1 MDFQRK
7 YYQESNP
14 KDSVNPIANALFL
27 WTLPFVRR
35 GQRTNL
41 GPDDLFRVL
50 PSDES
55 KGLSDRLEREWKKE
69 TIKKKTSNFY
79 KPSLLKAMLR
89 TFGPQSLLS
98 LIIVLFEECVFRIL
112 QPYAVFNIISCFTNP
127 KSSDTEL
134 YIWGYVLIL
143 SGICFVLFDQRYWYR
158 SLKTGM
164 QIRIA
169 ASALIYRKAL
179 TLSKRS
185 LGLSSVGQMVNLL
198 SNDVN
203 RFDNSTVFL
212 QYLWV
217 APLQFTIVLFV
228 TIYHVGSVTILGGF
242 ILIFFIFIQTRMINI
257 FSKLRSKTAEKTD
270 SRIQIMSEILNG
282 IKVIKMYAWE
292 SSFVQLV
299 NSVRKNEMDVIRR
312 SASYKSFNYAF
323 FSTSSRLVLLPIFF
337 MILIFGG
344 VVNSQ
349 NIFLVFGLF
358 ETLKL
363 PVTHFFPS
371 AIATSSEAY
380 ISLRRIQEFLL
391 LEEWSSRRICHDNQS
406 LKYEPLAIKLNNLG
420 GKWSLASPELT
431 LKDISLNVEVG
442 ELIAI
447 IGPVGSGKSTLLQA
461 LLGEF
466 PFEYGSMDIVGKLS
480 YASQEAWIF
489 DGTVRQ
495 NILMGKPFIEKR
507 YQDVLNACALEHDI
521 QEWSNG
527 DLTFVGGKGISL
539 SGGQKARIN
548 LARCVYEKA
557 DIYILDDPL
566 SAVDPHVGRHLLEKC
581 IQHFLMNKTVIIAT
595 HQIQYIKTADQIVL
609 LNSDGSVETQGRY
622 EELSSSNQG
631 FGSFVKKID
640 TGNHHKPPSPTKNRK
655 STISLSSS
663 SISSLNHPMYFS
675 EIIHSDIDE
684 QIDDDIKAKEE
695 FDKNRSLRSESK
707 AEGNVS
713 FKLYLK
719 YFAAANGILGFILI
733 YSLSLITHS
742 LFVFGDWWLRLWTN
756 AADIREQ
763 NGTLNDGS
771 FYFTSYQNSSIT
783 FIVPELKVDLF
794 NLIYCSIY
802 SGIILVL
809 VLSAQI
815 SRILNRFSKDIG
827 SIDELLPPV
836 VVDTNWAFLSAIG
849 IFFLISSTN
858 PLVLIGVAILL
869 IILITVRRY
878 YLKASRSIK
887 RLEGVTRSPV
897 FSQLASSLDGL
908 TTIRSMKIENML
920 INEFDD
926 LQDIHTSSYYSFLV
940 VNRFFA
946 FSGDILLSIFTASL
960 VSLFIFYYR
969 DASGG
974 DVGLSLTLSLA
985 LSGMIQW
992 GLRQSAEVEN
1002 FMTSVER
1009 VLEYGELPKEKGLES
1024 DIKLDPSWPDKGV
1037 VEFSNVS
1044 MRYSQHQPNVLKG
1057 LNFKTNSFEKIGIIG
1072 RTGAGKSSIISA
1084 LFRLAEPEGEIFIDG
1099 LDICKVGLLDIRKKI
1114 SIIPQDPILF
1124 NGSIRKNLD
1133 PFNEFTDVQIWNA
1146 LEQAKLYDIVVDL
1159 GHGLDS
1165 VVLEFGSNFSVGQ
1178 RQLFCLARA
1187 ILRRNKVLIMDEAT
1201 ANVDPFTDSLIQ
1213 EAIRKEFKDCTVF
1226 TIAHRLYTVMDS
1238 DRMLVLQNGEIE
1250 EFGTPKDLLKDPN
1263 NLLSRMV
1270 AQSEPNT
1277 AHTLR
1282 YLASGIIDSIEESQL
1297 EENISV

>member
-1 MDFQRK
+1 MPGRA
-7 YYQESNP
+7 P
-14 KDSVNPIANALFL
+14 LF
-27 WTLPFVRR
+27 
-35 GQRTNL
+35 
-41 GPDDLFRVL
+41 
-50 PSDES
+50 S
-55 KGLSDRLEREWKKE
+55 LS
-69 TIKKKTSNFY
+69 IV
-79 KPSLLKAMLR
+79 
-89 TFGPQSLLS
+89 FGRMKWMS
-98 LIIVLFEECVFRIL
+98 F
-112 QPYAVFNIISCFTNP
+112 
-127 KSSDTEL
+127 
-134 YIWGYVLIL
+134 
-143 SGICFVLFDQRYWYR
+143 
-158 SLKTGM
+158 
-164 QIRIA
+164 
-169 ASALIYRKAL
+169 
-179 TLSKRS
+179 
-185 LGLSSVGQMVNLL
+185 VGQPAI
-198 SNDVN
+198 SP
-203 RFDNSTVFL
+203 STM
-212 QYLWV
+212 
-217 APLQFTIVLFV
+217 P
-228 TIYHVGSVTILGGF
+228 
-242 ILIFFIFIQTRMINI
+242 
-257 FSKLRSKTAEKTD
+257 
-270 SRIQIMSEILNG
+270 
-282 IKVIKMYAWE
+282 
-292 SSFVQLV
+292 
-299 NSVRKNEMDVIRR
+299 
-312 SASYKSFNYAF
+312 F

-447 IGPVGSGKSTLLQA
+447 IGPVGSGKSTFLQA

-507 YQDVLNACALEHDI
+507 YQEVLNACALEHDI

-631 FGSFVKKID
+631 
-640 TGNHHKPPSPTKNRK
+640 K

-713 FKLYLK
+713 FKFYLK

-815 SRILNRFSKDIG
+815 KSPLHIQVFFDVNPIGRILNRFSKDIG

-926 LQDIHTSSYYSFLV
+926 LQDIHT
-940 VNRFFA
+940 
-946 FSGDILLSIFTASL
+946 
-960 VSLFIFYYR
+960 

-1009 VLEYGELPKEKGLES
+1009 VVEYGELPKEKGLES
-1024 DIKLDPSWPDKGV
+1024 DIKLDPSWPD
-1037 VEFSNVS
+1037 
-1044 MRYSQHQPNVLKG
+1044 KG

-1282 YLASGIIDSIEESQL
+1282 HLASGIIDSIEESQL
-1297 EENISV
+1297 EENISVFEKTESFVKKSLETNPKSKTNILSNILFLWTIPFIRKGQKEDFDVHDLYKTLREDYSRELNDRLEKEWQKELSKVKTFSGNYHPSFAKAAIRTFRLQTLLSGVFVLFEECVLRIAQPFAIFKIIGYFSSGGTVMSEDELYFWSGILVGAGVIFVLFDQRYWYLSLKTGMQLRIAASAIIYRKALTLSKASLGRSSIGQMVNLLSNDVNRFDNSTVFLQYLWAVAGGALLIFFHIFSNLYGKNVLQTPTHDC